1 MQINTSRFGTIDLN
15 DGDVI
20 RFPAGIIGFPAERT
34 FVLLTRRERSS
45 VGWLQS
51 TMTPWFAL
59 PIVSVSALAGAYSTA
74 SVEGSI
80 GDLGIE
86 FKPESCAIMVV
97 LHVSTAPNRPT
108 VNLVAPI
115 VINSE
120 TRMGAQVLIDGS
132 QYSTQEPFV
141 LRGGDSEKDSGA
153 SREAQ
158 TSAAA
163 PSGV

>member
-1 MQINTSRFGTIDLN
+1 MHINTSRFGTMDLN
-15 DGDVI
+15 DSDLI
-20 RFPAGIIGFPAERT
+20 RFPAGIIGFPAERA
-34 FVLLTRRERSS
+34 FVLLTRREGSS

-59 PIVSVSALAGAYSTA
+59 PVVSVSALAGAYSTA

-80 GDLGIE
+80 GELGIE

-132 QYSTQEPFV
+132 EYSTQEPFV
-141 LRGGDSEKDSGA
+141 LRADPEKDTI
-153 SREAQ
+153 EARAPQ
-158 TSAAA
+158 ASAATQ
-163 PSGV
+163 SGV

>member
-1 MQINTSRFGTIDLN
+1 MQINTSRFGTMELSDS
-15 DGDVI
+15 DVI

-34 FVLLTRRERSS
+34 FVLLTRRHGSS

-51 TMTPWFAL
+51 TQTPWFAL
-59 PIVSVSALAGAYSTA
+59 PVVSVSALAGAYATA
-74 SVEGSI
+74 SVEGSVAE
-80 GDLGIE
+80 LGIE

-120 TRMGAQVLIDGS
+120 TRMGAQVLIEGS
-132 QYSTQEPFV
+132 EYSTQEPFV
-141 LRGGDSEKDSGA
+141 LRPDGSA
-153 SREAQ
+153 SASDTSQELQ
-158 TSAAA
+158 SAAA
-163 PSGV
+163 ASGA

>member
-1 MQINTSRFGTIDLN
+1 MQINTSRFGTLDLS
-15 DGDVI
+15 DGDAI

-51 TMTPWFAL
+51 TTTPWFAL
-59 PIVSVSALAGAYSTA
+59 PVVSVAALAGAYSTA
-74 SVEGSI
+74 SVEGSVSE
-80 GDLGIE
+80 LGIE
-86 FKPESCAIMVV
+86 FKPASCAVMVV
-97 LHVSTAPNRPT
+97 LHVSTPPNRPT

-132 QYSTQEPFV
+132 EYSTTEPFV
-141 LRGGDSEKDSGA
+141 LRGGDPEVSSETSQGRSESASAASGA
-153 SREAQ
+153 
-158 TSAAA
+158 
-163 PSGV
+163 

>member
-1 MQINTSRFGTIDLN
+1 MQINTSRFGTLDLN
-15 DGDVI
+15 DGDLI
-20 RFPAGIIGFPAERT
+20 RFPAGIIGFPAERA

-51 TMTPWFAL
+51 TTTPWFAL
-59 PIVSVSALAGAYSTA
+59 PVVCVSALAGPYSTA
-74 SVEGSI
+74 SVEGSVTE
-80 GDLGIE
+80 LGIE

-120 TRMGAQVLIDGS
+120 TRMGAQVLIEGS
-132 QYSTQEPFV
+132 EYSTQEPFV
-141 LRGGDSEKDSGA
+141 LRSSDSEPNSAA
-153 SREAQ
+153 SRELQA
-158 TSAAA
+158 SAAA
-163 PSGV
+163 PNAV